1 MNIKTNIKKLLLSLS
16 IIGTLI
22 TLAACSESDVAS
34 VNVSNDADNFKAFR
48 KVTVI
53 NNIKGE
59 KLFTVEGIISI
70 HVDKSENQLEILEKK
85 DKTYKKHFIGLS
97 DNTSYLVED
106 LTGNKNI
113 DTNHFK
119 ITYNPSVVIPDL
131 ENTHQ

>member
-1 MNIKTNIKKLLLSLS
+1 MNIKTNIKKLLLSIS
-16 IIGTLI
+16 IIGTLL
-22 TLAACSESDVAS
+22 TLSACSESDIAS
-34 VNVSNDADNFKAFR
+34 FNVSNDADNFKAFR

-59 KLFTVEGIISI
+59 TLFTVEGIISI
-70 HVDKSENQLEILEKK
+70 HVDNAEKQLEILEKK
-85 DKTYKKHFIGLS
+85 GKTYKKHFIGLS

-106 LTGNKNI
+106 LTGNKNS

-119 ITYNPSVVIPDL
+119 ITYNPSVVIPNL